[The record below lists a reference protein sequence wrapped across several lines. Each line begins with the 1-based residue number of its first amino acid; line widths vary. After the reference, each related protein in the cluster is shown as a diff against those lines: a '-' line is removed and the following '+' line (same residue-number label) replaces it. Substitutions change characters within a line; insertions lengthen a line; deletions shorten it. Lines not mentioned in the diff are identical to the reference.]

1 MTHDIDATR
10 ALVQEATARLIR
22 TVDGLSAEQLAE
34 PSGLPDWTRAHV
46 VAHLALNSEGLAGAL
61 AGIGQEEPQP
71 MYASQEA
78 RDGDIADLA
87 TADPAELR
95 DRLLAGST
103 LFDDAVA
110 SVPEDGWS
118 TQVERTP
125 GGRTFTAAST
135 PGMRLREVEIHHVDL
150 DAGYT
155 PDAWPA
161 EFCRLL
167 LDGMAKR
174 PSPTSFTVDPVD
186 LDGTWSVGEGS
197 GPTVTGPAWALGW
210 WLTGRGDSGE
220 LSSSDGTLPE
230 VAPW

>member
-46 VAHLALNSEGLAGAL
+46 VAHLALNSEAL
-61 AGIGQEEPQP
+61 TGVLTGIVREEPQP
-71 MYASQEA
+71 MYVSQAA
-78 RDGDIADLA
+78 RDGDVADLA
-87 TADPAELR
+87 VAEPAELR
-95 DRLLAGST
+95 DRLLGGST
-103 LFDDAVA
+103 RLDEAIAAVPADAWGT
-110 SVPEDGWS
+110 EF
-118 TQVERTP
+118 ERTP
-125 GGRTFTAAST
+125 GGQRIVAASVT
-135 PGMRLREVEIHHVDL
+135 SMRLREVEIHHVDL

-155 PDAWPA
+155 PAAWSA
-161 EFCRLL
+161 TFCRLL

-174 PSPTSFTVDPVD
+174 PNPTPFTADPVD
-186 LDGTWSVGEGS
+186 LDGTWSMGEGS

>member
-95 DRLLAGST
+95 DRLLGGST

-125 GGRTFTAAST
+125 GGRTFTAASA